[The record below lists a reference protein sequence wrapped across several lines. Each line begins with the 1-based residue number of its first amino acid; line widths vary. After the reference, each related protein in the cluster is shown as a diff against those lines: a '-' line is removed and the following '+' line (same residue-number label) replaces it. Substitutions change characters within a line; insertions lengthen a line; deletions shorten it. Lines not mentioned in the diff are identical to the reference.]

1 MIEQRKMKMDSFT
14 IKHRGSCLHPKN
26 GSKDPVEERA
36 EVIMNPTPICGDII
50 PQRNK
55 LNAP

>member
-1 MIEQRKMKMDSFT
+1 MIKQRKMKMDMFT
-14 IKHRGSCLHPKN
+14 IKYKGSCLHPKN
-26 GSKDPVEERA
+26 GSKDPVERA
-36 EVIMNPTPICGDII
+36 EVITNPTPICGDTM

>member
-1 MIEQRKMKMDSFT
+1 MIKQRKMKMDRFT
-14 IKHRGSCLHPKN
+14 IKYRGSCLHPKN
-26 GSKDPVEERA
+26 GSKDPVERA
-36 EVIMNPTPICGDII
+36 EVITNPTPICGDTM